1 MSYYWIFRHLR
12 KTILCCLEAYRP
24 TTDWRTESSS
34 TSLRNLKTRTYLG
47 CLSTEYK
54 ENIWTQEEEK
64 TRGWKNDIMRS
75 FIICPPPL
83 EMITQ
88 QNEAVH
94 YGQDVWHYRRLVKLK
109 TLDVKNVDKRT
120 FLYLRPGWRPN
131 LKWIFKEQAGIF
143 WSGFMWRY
151 IGTNNGL
158 WLNLGL
164 HLGGEF
170 PG

>member
-75 FIICPPPL
+75 FIICPSPPPRDDNATKWSSAL
-83 EMITQ
+83 WTGCVALSETCKTQ
-88 QNEAVH
+88 
-94 YGQDVWHYRRLVKLK
+94 
-109 TLDVKNVDKRT
+109 
-120 FLYLRPGWRPN
+120 
-131 LKWIFKEQAGIF
+131 
-143 WSGFMWRY
+143 
-151 IGTNNGL
+151 
-158 WLNLGL
+158 NLGCKKCRQENIFIFTPRL
-164 HLGGEF
+164 EAELKMNFQGTGWDFLVWIHVALYRNQ
-170 PG
+170 